1 MSSAMTITKF
11 IKELN
16 DILNVGWGDL
26 PIYTYNYNDSS
37 LTSDY
42 ILSEDMT
49 ISISDI
55 IEIDEYLYIK
65 DSSFDN
71 WLDDYMD
78 GNEECFA
85 KYISKRHPELKKVAK
100 KVLIDEFVDEE
111 WEDNW
116 DLIMPIIKHYYM
128 TELEWEKVV
137 LIINH

>member
-1 MSSAMTITKF
+1 MSSTMTITKF
-11 IKELN
+11 IEKLN

-65 DSSFDN
+65 DSSFDD
-71 WLDDYMD
+71 WLYDYMD
-78 GNEECFA
+78 GNEEYFA

>member
-71 WLDDYMD
+71 WLHDCMD
-78 GNEECFA
+78 GNEEYFA
-85 KYISKRHPELKKVAK
+85 KYISKRHPELEKVAK

>member
-65 DSSFDN
+65 DSSFDD
-71 WLDDYMD
+71 WLYDYMD

-100 KVLIDEFVDEE
+100 KVLIDEFVDKE

-128 TELEWEKVV
+128 TELEWENVV

>member
-71 WLDDYMD
+71 WLYDYMD

-100 KVLIDEFVDEE
+100 KVLIDEVVDKE